1 METLTPVPMAPPRL
15 MRPLIAIW
23 VSLGLH
29 AALIALVHV
38 APATTTGASTSS
50 IEARL
55 VSLPATSSATDAS
68 SETESVLAASELAE
82 AVPVL
87 TPAAM
92 PYAEP
97 PVPVETEV
105 ATVTPPPLPVAP
117 PPPTAPLVIA
127 SPVDL
132 NYYRA
137 REVDV
142 HPRALRDIEP
152 IYPPAADRNRESGTV
167 RLQLKLEADGRVTDV
182 DVINSTPPGVFDEAA
197 VEAFKHAEFA
207 PAFKA
212 GRPVRALILI
222 EVNFDWE
229 GRPR

>member
-1 METLTPVPMAPPRL
+1 METLIPEPMAPPRL

-55 VSLPATSSATDAS
+55 VSTPVAPSATDAARD
-68 SETESVLAASELAE
+68 TVQAARALAD

-87 TPAAM
+87 TPAAT
-92 PYAEP
+92 PHAEP
-97 PVPVETEV
+97 PLPVETEV
-105 ATVTPPPLPVAP
+105 ATVTPPPLAVAP
-117 PPPTAPLVIA
+117 PSPAAPLVIA

-152 IYPPAADRNRESGTV
+152 IYPPDADRNRESGVV

-182 DVINSTPPGVFDEAA
+182 EVINSTPPGVFDEAA
-197 VEAFKHAEFA
+197 VEAFKHAEFT